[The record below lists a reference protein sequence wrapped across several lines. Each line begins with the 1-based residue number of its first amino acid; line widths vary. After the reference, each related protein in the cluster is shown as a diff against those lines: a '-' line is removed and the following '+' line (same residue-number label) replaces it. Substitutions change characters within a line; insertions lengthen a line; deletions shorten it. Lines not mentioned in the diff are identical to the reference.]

1 LKTLITDA
9 IYSKISGLSVDAKS
23 DSFLKPLVQK
33 TIMIKEDFA
42 NASRL
47 WDDRHVKLNPK
58 QVINSFIP
66 DPWVHRQLYDVS

>member
-1 LKTLITDA
+1 
-9 IYSKISGLSVDAKS
+9 VDAKS

-33 TIMIKEDFA
+33 TIMIKKI
-42 NASRL
+42 L
-47 WDDRHVKLNPK
+47 QMHHDRHVKLNPK